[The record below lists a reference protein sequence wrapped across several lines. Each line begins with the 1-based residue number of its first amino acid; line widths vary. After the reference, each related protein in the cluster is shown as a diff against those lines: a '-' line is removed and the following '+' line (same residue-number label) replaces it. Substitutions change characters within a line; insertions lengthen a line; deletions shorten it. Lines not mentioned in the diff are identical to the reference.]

1 MKQADP
7 PLIGVL
13 LIVYFDITIHQIM
26 DSKKAEYIN
35 AVYTSME
42 EVALGIWEHT
52 FMGISFEV
60 VVDSIRSVDS
70 VIFEG
75 HLLLHRFKEDH
86 LLTVFEMD
94 IF

>member
-1 MKQADP
+1 MKQAGP
-7 PLIGVL
+7 PLIEVL
-13 LIVYFDITIHQIM
+13 LKVYFDIKIHQIM

-35 AVYTSME
+35 AVDTSME

-70 VIFEG
+70 VIFED